1 MFPVCVLNYKTE
13 FAFFCFFDVEN
24 SDKKKETKF
33 AIRTGTSTWVF
44 RINNRVRNPKL
55 EQNFGSQR

>member
-13 FAFFCFFDVEN
+13 FAFFGLFDVEN
-24 SDKKKETKF
+24 IDKIKKTKF
-33 AIRTGTSTWVF
+33 AIRTGTLTWMLG
-44 RINNRVRNPKL
+44 INTRVRNPKL